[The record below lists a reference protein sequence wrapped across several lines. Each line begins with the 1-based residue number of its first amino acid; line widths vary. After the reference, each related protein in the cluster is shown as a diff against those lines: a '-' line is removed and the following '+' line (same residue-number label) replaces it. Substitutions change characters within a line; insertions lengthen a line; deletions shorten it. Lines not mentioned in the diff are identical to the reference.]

1 MLALLKQW
9 LVAPVEESD
18 GRGGRRRTTQARD
31 RKGGVAQGAPISPL
45 LSNLYLR
52 RFVLGWKVLGH
63 ERRLG

>member
-1 MLALLKQW
+1 MRF
-9 LVAPVEESD
+9 PY
-18 GRGGRRRTTQARD
+18 
-31 RKGGVAQGAPISPL
+31 PL